1 MNLTGVRLIQSLTD
15 NLVVIYLQHP
25 ALICIL
31 ECPLEVLSDLLLSE
45 LFLDTI
51 DDCHNSLD
59 IPIKDVTLL

>member
-31 ECPLEVLSDLLLSE
+31 ECTLEVLSDLLLSK
-45 LFLDTI
+45 LLLDTI

-59 IPIKDVTLL
+59 IPIKDVALL